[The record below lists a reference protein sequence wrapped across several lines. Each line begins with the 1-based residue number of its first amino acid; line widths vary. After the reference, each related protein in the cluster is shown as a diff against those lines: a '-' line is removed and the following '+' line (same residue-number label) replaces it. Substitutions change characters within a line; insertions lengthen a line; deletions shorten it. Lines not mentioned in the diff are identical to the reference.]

1 MIYSL
6 KESIKKYQD
15 KIDNK
20 LNEIKSDEEEK
31 RKERI
36 KKIILDVYVKDMK
49 KLELLSKALDIALE
63 NAEEEK
69 YKALEEKVE
78 KRTVTY
84 EDIKNIFQELKKVT

>member
-20 LNEIKSDEEEK
+20 LDEIKSDEEEK

-36 KKIILDVYVKDMK
+36 KKIILDVFVKDMK

-69 YKALEEKVE
+69 YKAFEEKVE

-84 EDIKNIFQELKKVT
+84 EDIKNVFQELKKAT

>member
-20 LNEIKSDEEEK
+20 LDEIKSDEEEK

-84 EDIKNIFQELKKVT
+84 EDIKNVFQELKKAT